1 MLSNMNIKNKDMD
14 GPCHR
19 EIQSGG
25 DPFTNKSHNI
35 FSANLPVNSEK
46 MKGEDCF
53 KITLGRK
60 LNI

>member
-1 MLSNMNIKNKDMD
+1 MV
-14 GPCHR
+14 PCHR

-35 FSANLPVNSEK
+35 FSANLPANSQK